1 MAAPTTAPNA
11 EFQSAGKPV
20 AQPFY
25 LVDVNG
31 NPITSTNGASIP
43 VSLSAGTNLIGGVN
57 VAQFGGVNTTM
68 ATADGVAAANLPEMA
83 IGLYNTSSGGTIDRM
98 RDAGSVGDGSTIGL
112 VAAAHYLFNG
122 GSFDRQRTPGK
133 FISIK
138 NVAVTAGTAQ
148 PVWTPGSGKKFH
160 LMGFAI
166 SLSVAGYIIF
176 EDGNGGSSAEFIRT
190 PGMAAGIGL
199 VNPANFG
206 NGYTSTAANNALYMD
221 VSASGNINGFLFG
234 TEEF

>member
-1 MAAPTTAPNA
+1 MAAPVTAPSV
-11 EFQSAGKPV
+11 EFQNAGKPV

-25 LVDVNG
+25 IVDSNG
-31 NPITSTNGASIP
+31 NPITSTNGVP
-43 VSLSAGTNLIGGVN
+43 VSLIAGTSLVGGVN
-57 VAQFGGVNTTM
+57 VAQFGGVNTQM
-68 ATADGVAAANLPEMA
+68 ATADGVAAANLPEIA

-112 VAAAHYLFNG
+112 LAAAHYLFNG

-133 FISIK
+133 FIPVK

-148 PVWTPGSGKKFH
+148 SIWTPGSGKKFH
-160 LMGFAI
+160 LMGFAL

-176 EDGNGGSSAEFIRT
+176 EDGAGGSGSEFIRT
-190 PGMAAGIGL
+190 PAMAAGAGMTSMG
-199 VNPANFG
+199 NMG
-206 NGYTSTAANNALYMD
+206 NGYASTAANNPLYMD
-221 VSASGNINGFLFG
+221 VSASGNINGFLIG

>member
-1 MAAPTTAPNA
+1 MAVPTTAPGA

-25 LVDVNG
+25 LVDSNG
-31 NPITSTNGASIP
+31 NPITSTNGGSVNIAQ
-43 VSLSAGTNLIGGVN
+43 IGGV
-57 VAQFGGVNTTM
+57 TTQM
-68 ATADGVAAANLPEMA
+68 ATADGVAAANLLEIA

-112 VAAAHYLFNG
+112 LAAAHYLFNG

-133 FISIK
+133 FIPIK

-148 PVWTPGSGKKFH
+148 AIWTPGSGKKFH
-160 LMGFAI
+160 LMGFAV

-176 EDGNGGSSAEFIRT
+176 EDGNAGATAEFLRT
-190 PGMAAGIGL
+190 PGMAAGVGL
-199 VNPANFG
+199 VNPANLG
-206 NGYTSTAANNALYMD
+206 NGYASTAANNALYMD
-221 VSASGNINGFLFG
+221 VSASGNINGFCFG